1 MIGAAKRSILIE
13 MSQDITNLNKTC
25 EHVIAE
31 NSVLSEKLELSKN
44 ECTKLKAVIDVL
56 ESKITNYVHEIKNLK
71 LSLELV
77 NNKPK
82 VEELNTSDDQVG
94 NVSKTSKKKKVA
106 IEHITN
112 SQNEND
118 DRPLNKYTKY
128 LGADVVITNS
138 LAI

>member
-1 MIGAAKRSILIE
+1 MIGAAKRSIIIE
-13 MSQDITNLNKTC
+13 MSQDITNLNKTS

-31 NSVLSEKLELSKN
+31 NSVLSEQLELSKN
-44 ECTKLKAVIDVL
+44 ECIKLKAAIDVL
-56 ESKITNYVHEIKNLK
+56 ESKITNYVNEIKNLK
-71 LSLELV
+71 LSLESA
-77 NNKPK
+77 NNKPQ
-82 VEELNTSDDQVG
+82 VEDVITSDDQVG

-106 IEHITN
+106 IEHLTN

-128 LGADVVITNS
+128 WEADKIITNS